1 MFVCFNMYHHLS
13 QAALGYCEGKRQ
25 GDEKVKVK
33 YDGYSYEVLKS
44 EVRERKTNRNSDNNT
59 FS

>member
-13 QAALGYCEGKRQ
+13 QAALGYCERKRQ

-33 YDGYSYEVLKS
+33 YDSYEVLKS
-44 EVRERKTNRNSDNNT
+44 EVREIKTNRNNDNNT

>member
-1 MFVCFNMYHHLS
+1 MYHHLS

-33 YDGYSYEVLKS
+33 YDSYEVLKS
-44 EVRERKTNRNSDNNT
+44 EVREIKTNRNNDNNT

>member
-1 MFVCFNMYHHLS
+1 MYHHLS

>member
-1 MFVCFNMYHHLS
+1 MFACFNMYHHLS

-25 GDEKVKVK
+25 RDGKEKVK
-33 YDGYSYEVLKS
+33 YDSYAVLKS
-44 EVRERKTNRNSDNNT
+44 EVREIKTNTNNDNNK